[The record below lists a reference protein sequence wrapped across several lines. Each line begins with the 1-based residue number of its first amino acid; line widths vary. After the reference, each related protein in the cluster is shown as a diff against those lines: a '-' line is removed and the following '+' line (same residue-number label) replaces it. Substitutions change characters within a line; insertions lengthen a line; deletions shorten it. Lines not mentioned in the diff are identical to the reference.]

1 MTRRKPPE
9 RQRYVATRH
18 LDILNEGEEITIEP
32 ALVAGLVAGGYLRVV
47 ESGDAASTG
56 APRNEPGG
64 AGAGR

>member
-1 MTRRKPPE
+1 MTRKKAPE

-47 ESGDAASTG
+47 EVGDHADARTSGD
-56 APRNEPGG
+56 EPGG
-64 AGAGR
+64 ARAGR